1 MKKVKIYY
9 ESIFIKEVVY
19 DEIRSEAIERAW
31 IFGKNKMSVA
41 IVPYHFLM
49 IFENE
54 NEKQVKEL

>member
-54 NEKQVKEL
+54 KQK